1 MESEVAIKWLSK
13 NKMIVNTD
21 KFKSIM
27 LTRNK
32 SDNIPTVFPIIADI
46 VSIEGSVNILGIQ
59 IQNRFNVYLH
69 INTFC
74 KSGSNLLNA
83 SA

>member
-21 KFKSIM
+21 KFKSII

-32 SDNIPTVFPIIADI
+32 YDIPTVFPIIADI
-46 VSIEGSVNILGIQ
+46 VSIEGSVNVLGIQ
-59 IQNRFNVYLH
+59 IQNRFNAYLH

-74 KSGSNLLNA
+74 KLVPTC
-83 SA
+83 